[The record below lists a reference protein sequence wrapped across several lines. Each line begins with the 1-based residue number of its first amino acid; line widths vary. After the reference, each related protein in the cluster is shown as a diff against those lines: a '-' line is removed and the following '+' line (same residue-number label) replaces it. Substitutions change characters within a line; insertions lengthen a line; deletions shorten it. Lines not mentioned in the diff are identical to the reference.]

1 MQGHT
6 AVLKALIARG
16 APVDAPAPNGATAL
30 MLAAKANIESVKV
43 LLAARADARIRGR
56 DGETALDW
64 AMKAGNT
71 DAAALIRSAMGQ

>member
-1 MQGHT
+1 M
-6 AVLKALIARG
+6 
-16 APVDAPAPNGATAL
+16 
-30 MLAAKANIESVKV
+30 KV

-71 DAAALIRSAMGQ
+71 DAAALIRAAMGQ